1 MKVIITKNYEEMS
14 KVAGDILAEQI
25 KNNPESVLGLA
36 TGSTPIGLYK
46 HLIELNKKGI
56 ISFKTINTVNLDEY
70 VGLEPTHDQSYRY
83 FMNTNLFDHV
93 DIDKNNTNVPSG
105 IAKDFDAECERYE
118 NVIKNLGGID
128 IQLLGIGNNGHIG
141 FNEPDDHFA
150 KLTHVTGLTKITIE
164 ANARFFEKEN
174 DVPTKAISM
183 GIKTIFGAKKIL
195 LVASG
200 ESKAQTIFD
209 TVNGEITPNVPA
221 SILQLHSDV
230 TIVCDEAAAKLLK

>member
-150 KLTHVTGLTKITIE
+150 KLTHVTGLTKSTIE

>member
-14 KVAGDILAEQI
+14 KVAANILAEQI

-46 HLIELNKKGI
+46 HLIELNKSKN
-56 ISFKTINTVNLDEY
+56 ISFRKIKTVNLDEY

-93 DIDKNNTNVPSG
+93 DIDKSCTNVPSG

-118 NVIKNLGGID
+118 NVIKDLGGID

-141 FNEPDDHFA
+141 FNEPCEYFA
-150 KLTHVTGLTKITIE
+150 KLTHITGLTKSTIE
-164 ANARFFEKEN
+164 ANARFFNSES

-183 GIKTIFGAKKIL
+183 GIKTIFGARKIL

-209 TVNGEITPNVPA
+209 TVCGEITP
-221 SILQLHSDV
+221 
-230 TIVCDEAAAKLLK
+230 K

>member
-1 MKVIITKNYEEMS
+1 MKIIITKNYEEMS

-25 KNNPESVLGLA
+25 KNDPESVLGLA

-46 HLIELNKKGI
+46 HLIELNKNGS

-93 DIDKNNTNVPSG
+93 DIDKKNTNVPSG
-105 IAKDFDAECERYE
+105 IAEDFDAECERYE

-150 KLTHVTGLTKITIE
+150 KLTHVTGLTKSTIE
-164 ANARFFEKEN
+164 ANARFFEKES

-209 TVNGEITPNVPA
+209 TVNGDITPNVPA

-230 TIVCDEAAAKLLK
+230 TIVCDEAAAKLIK

>member
-25 KNNPESVLGLA
+25 KNDPESVLGLA

-46 HLIELNKKGI
+46 HLIELNKNGS

-150 KLTHVTGLTKITIE
+150 KLTHVTGLTKSTIE
-164 ANARFFEKEN
+164 ANARFFEKES

-183 GIKTIFGAKKIL
+183 GIKTIFGAKKVL

-209 TVNGEITPNVPA
+209 TVNGDITPNVPA

>member
-150 KLTHVTGLTKITIE
+150 KLTHVTGLTKSTIE

-221 SILQLHSDV
+221 SILQLHSNV

>member
-14 KVAGDILAEQI
+14 KVAANILAEQI

-46 HLIELNKKGI
+46 HLIELNKSKN
-56 ISFKTINTVNLDEY
+56 ISFRKIKTVNLDEY

-93 DIDKNNTNVPSG
+93 DIDKSCTNVPSG

-118 NVIKNLGGID
+118 NVIKDLGGID

-141 FNEPDDHFA
+141 FNEPCEYFA
-150 KLTHVTGLTKITIE
+150 KLTHITGLTKSTIE
-164 ANARFFEKEN
+164 ANARFFNSES

-183 GIKTIFGAKKIL
+183 GIKTIFGARKIL

-209 TVNGEITPNVPA
+209 TVCGEITPKVPA
-221 SILQLHSDV
+221 SILQLHGDV

>member
-1 MKVIITKNYEEMS
+1 MKVIITKDYDEMS
-14 KVAGDILAEQI
+14 KVAGDILGEQI
-25 KNNPESVLGLA
+25 KNNPESILGLA

-46 HLIELNKKGI
+46 HLIELNNNGD
-56 ISFKTINTVNLDEY
+56 ISFKKTKTVNLDEY

-118 NVIKNLGGID
+118 NLIKELGGID

-150 KLTHVTGLTKITIE
+150 KLTHITGLTKSTIE
-164 ANARFFEKEN
+164 ANARFFEKES

-183 GIKTIFGAKKIL
+183 GIKTIFGARKIL

-200 ESKAQTIFD
+200 ENKAQTIFD

-221 SILQLHSDV
+221 SVLQLHNDV

>member
-150 KLTHVTGLTKITIE
+150 KLTHVTGLTKSTIE

-221 SILQLHSDV
+221 SILQLHSNV
-230 TIVCDEAAAKLLK
+230 TIVCDEAAARLLK